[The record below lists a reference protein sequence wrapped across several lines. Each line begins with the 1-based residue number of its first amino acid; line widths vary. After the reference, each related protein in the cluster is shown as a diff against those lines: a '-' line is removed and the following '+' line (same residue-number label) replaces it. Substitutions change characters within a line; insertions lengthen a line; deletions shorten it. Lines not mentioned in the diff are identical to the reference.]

1 MLRTRPS
8 ICRPTSGRARRG
20 SLDKIWAIAPRRR
33 PRQMFVVALNAQQ
46 NSNVHQVLGCGR
58 VYVFGRGRKATV
70 GRVTAL
76 SVHTASEPPK
86 VGGQGTRGRRQSQ
99 NTLPCRRI
107 GRLGEAANVDTGRRG
122 DGTSGWRAEWE
133 QPASST
139 PCYRP
144 RFAGSL
150 PTIRFHPQAAPPVA
164 RWRQARSRFA
174 PLVCAPAAIA
184 FKQPDR
190 HLLSLPFILSHSLPP
205 ECPSPLTLTHI
216 MASRAIPSH
225 LKPSAAE
232 EGGFAPRHHGKSQSH
247 VVSWP
252 LILSLRPNIAR
263 VCSRVHVRA
272 RGLTA
277 IAI

>member
-1 MLRTRPS
+1 MLRTKPS
-8 ICRPTSGRARRG
+8 ICRLASGRARRG

-33 PRQMFVVALNAQQ
+33 PRQMFVVALRAQQ
-46 NSNVHQVLGCGR
+46 NINLHQVFGCGH
-58 VYVFGRGRKATV
+58 VYVFGRGRKANV

-99 NTLPCRRI
+99 NTLPCPRI

-133 QPASST
+133 QPASLT

-174 PLVCAPAAIA
+174 PLVCAQQ
-184 FKQPDR
+184 QP
-190 HLLSLPFILSHSLPP
+190 LPLSN
-205 ECPSPLTLTHI
+205 
-216 MASRAIPSH
+216 
-225 LKPSAAE
+225 
-232 EGGFAPRHHGKSQSH
+232 Q
-247 VVSWP
+247 
-252 LILSLRPNIAR
+252 
-263 VCSRVHVRA
+263 
-272 RGLTA
+272 TA
-277 IAI
+277 ISYRSPSSSLTPFHQSVLLPSLLPTSWLPAQFLHT